1 MAPGRIHWA
10 ADRMETVP
18 MRPAK
23 PDHSEQPD
31 MFRETLE
38 AILDPWHEVLQLG
51 RRIDWAGLDAVCGET
66 FVDQVGRP
74 GLPTRL
80 MAGLHILKHVKGLS
94 DEAVCAAWVE
104 NPYFQAFCGARFFQ
118 HRLPLDRSSMTRWRQ
133 RIGAERLETLLAD
146 TLAIA
151 QDSGAAKPSAM
162 ERVIVDTTVQTKAV
176 AYPTDGHLML
186 RAIERLGTLARRQG
200 VVLRQSFVRVARQ
213 ARREAARLLHGRGH
227 KQGMRHLRRL
237 RTFLGRIIRDVT
249 RKIAGDPVREAAF
262 AEPLARAGRI
272 RGQRPGDAGKLYAFH
287 APEVECIAR
296 GKARA
301 RYEFGVKTSF
311 AVTNIRGAGGQ
322 FVLGARTLPGNPYD
336 GHSLAGQLDQ
346 VARLTGRPV
355 RRAYVDRGYRGHGL
369 KRDGLEVVV
378 SHSRGVVSPT
388 IRREMR
394 RRNSVEPVL
403 GHMKADGLLERNR
416 LLGPEGDAV
425 NAILCAVGHNCRLLL
440 AWFRRLLARLIAS
453 LLQRAA
459 LALSVFAY
467 PRWAEAAAPQP
478 AA

>member
-1 MAPGRIHWA
+1 
-10 ADRMETVP
+10 
-18 MRPAK
+18 
-23 PDHSEQPD
+23 
-31 MFRETLE
+31 
-38 AILDPWHEVLQLG
+38 
-51 RRIDWAGLDAVCGET
+51 
-66 FVDQVGRP
+66 
-74 GLPTRL
+74 
-80 MAGLHILKHVKGLS
+80 
-94 DEAVCAAWVE
+94 VE
-104 NPYFQAFCGARFFQ
+104 NPYFQAFCGERFFQ
-118 HRLPLDRSSMTRWRQ
+118 HQLPLDRSSMTRWRQ

-151 QDSGAAKPSAM
+151 QGSGAVKPSAM
-162 ERVIVDTTVQTKAV
+162 ERIIVDTTVQTKAI

-186 RAIERLGTLARRQG
+186 RAVERLAALARREG
-200 VVLRQSFVRVARQ
+200 VALRQSFARVARH

-237 RTFLGRIIRDVT
+237 RTFLGRIIRDIA
-249 RKIAGDPVREAAF
+249 RKIAGDPAREAAF
-262 AEPLARAGRI
+262 AEPLARAERI
-272 RGQRPGDAGKLYAFH
+272 RDQKPGDAGKLYAFH

-311 AVTNIRGAGGQ
+311 AVTNARGAGGQ
-322 FVLGARTLPGNPYD
+322 FVLGARTLPGSPYD

-378 SHSRGVVSPT
+378 SHTRGVASPT
-388 IRREMR
+388 VRREMR
-394 RRNSVEPVL
+394 RRNAIEPVL
-403 GHMKADGLLERNR
+403 GHMKSDGLLERNR
-416 LLGPEGDAV
+416 LLGPAGDAV

-440 AWFRRLLARLIAS
+440 AWFRRLLACLIAS
-453 LLQRAA
+453 LLQRDAVA
-459 LALSVFAY
+459 LHILAY
-467 PRWAEAAAPQP
+467 LHQAKTAAPQL